1 MKELTRRDDGKILCE
16 CRKCYQICRDGVYLI
31 PRTYRNHKKY
41 RDLDPDEEEVEHCDA
56 RAAFF
61 KTYGQP
67 NASSA
72 SSSSSQTHTRQR
84 KKKPKK
90 TTVPPLPLDED
101 IMDEDPPNPFMDD
114 APMQEDAP
122 TQGDAS
128 VGRARDQEEAI
139 DPSPARGTCDES
151 DEEDPEDSED
161 EEGAPG
167 PVPEFEQPQLEEEPE
182 DKDEGHDSTDIPLDL
197 NDLLPQPTLPRL
209 VLTKDM
215 IDDVK
220 AARLEDD
227 LNEEMLERLRNPPK
241 EPESLSPDILFSM
254 ALFNNL
260 VGGSQQ
266 MYHDACQTIKHFTG
280 RTLESYHKLSYKPIC
295 PFKGLDKCPE
305 CNEDRY
311 QKNKKSGKL
320 QPRQQFYTIPLG
332 PQLQAMW
339 RTPEGADRMRY
350 RNRKTDEIIQKIL
363 KEHKI
368 SSFEDI
374 FDGFDGLVGH
384 NGHNGCR
391 LSCGMPGRHPPGKP
405 TYYPVVLQ
413 PNNYTI
419 TKCNHADYDLSELR
433 PPDAMKYQQD
443 LRKVLISPNET
454 RLRLPNG
461 QIARCAWK
469 ELENE
474 ASRNSRN
481 VKLLQYQRDHSFHF
495 GEVQFYFQAEV
506 AHQQRT
512 LAMVSR
518 YSDPDEDL
526 LKDSSDTLRVVS
538 YEGAEALCII
548 DTKSIC
554 SVVAMV
560 PFILSSAEKQ
570 NPITREQCANCF
582 FVGEKP
588 FLDFT
593 SSTTDPSPNGDNEAQ
608 PDEES

>member
-1 MKELTRRDDGKILCE
+1 M
-16 CRKCYQICRDGVYLI
+16 
-31 PRTYRNHKKY
+31 
-41 RDLDPDEEEVEHCDA
+41 
-56 RAAFF
+56 
-61 KTYGQP
+61 
-67 NASSA
+67 
-72 SSSSSQTHTRQR
+72 HTRQR

-128 VGRARDQEEAI
+128 VGRAHDQEEAI

-151 DEEDPEDSED
+151 DKEDPEDSED
-161 EEGAPG
+161 KEGAPG

-182 DKDEGHDSTDIPLDL
+182 DEDEGHDSTDIPLDL
-197 NDLLPQPTLPRL
+197 NDPLPQPTLPRL

-220 AARLEDD
+220 AACLEDD
-227 LNEEMLERLRNPPK
+227 LNEEMLERLWNPPK

-266 MYHDACQTIKHFTG
+266 MYHDACQMIKHFTG
-280 RTLESYHKLSYKPIC
+280 HMLESYHKVKTKVENTTRIAQLQTDMCIRSC
-295 PFKGLDKCPE
+295 VAFTGPFKGLDKCPE

-320 QPRQQFYTIPLG
+320 QPQQQFYTIPLG

-350 RNRKTDEIIQKIL
+350 RNHKTDEIIQKIL

-374 FDGFDGLVGH
+374 FDGFEYINACRDNKIHPDDVFVKLSIDATQLYRNKVSDTWFGIWVVLNLSPNLCYKKNYVLPAFFIPGPNKPENMDSFLLPSLRHVSALQKEGLQVYDGCLGRLITSQPFFGFGTADTLALPLLSGLVGH

-391 LSCGMPGRHPPGKP
+391 LSCGMPGQHPPGKP
-405 TYYPVVLQ
+405 TYYPAVLQ
-413 PNNYTI
+413 LNNYMI

-433 PPDAMKYQQD
+433 PPNAMKYQQD

-454 RLRLPNG
+454 RYKRNRLLTGICQHLP
-461 QIARCAWK
+461 WPPTK
-469 ELENE
+469 V
-474 ASRNSRN
+474 N
-481 VKLLQYQRDHSFHF
+481 VS
-495 GEVQFYFQAEV
+495 
-506 AHQQRT
+506 
-512 LAMVSR
+512 
-518 YSDPDEDL
+518 
-526 LKDSSDTLRVVS
+526 
-538 YEGAEALCII
+538 C
-548 DTKSIC
+548 
-554 SVVAMV
+554 
-560 PFILSSAEKQ
+560 
-570 NPITREQCANCF
+570 
-582 FVGEKP
+582 
-588 FLDFT
+588 
-593 SSTTDPSPNGDNEAQ
+593 TTVLHA
-608 PDEES
+608 